1 MGQATIGAN
10 GLVTSWGS
18 SGDDV
23 YQLING
29 GMDCAEITFD
39 DSADVLDDTA
49 FSGSGVSAMTQKAGL
64 RSWTA
69 TITGFYPK
77 TSKKV
82 GNGGLVTFASGDV
95 VHIKSWDMTIENSE
109 YEITEFSASNVT
121 EKLFRPGPYKWSGSF
136 EGYVDSAAAASR
148 VTAAGTAAS
157 AATFKI
163 SEEGATDSQLAGNIF
178 VNGLNVGIAVG
189 SLNSKRYS
197 YTGSGT
203 VAHTFPTGLG
213 LLSTTSP
220 YTIVP
225 SAWDGD
231 SDGVPDR
238 TLTWQAYSGRTY
250 AGAAWWKS
258 IQITVGV
265 GDLIKVVVSVRGAG
279 AVTIS

>member
-39 DSADVLDDTA
+39 DSSDVLDDTA
-49 FSGSGVSAMTQKAGL
+49 FNGSGVSAMTQKAGL

-109 YEITEFSASNVT
+109 YEITEFSGSNVT

-157 AATFKI
+157 SATFKI

-225 SAWDGD
+225 SAWDAD